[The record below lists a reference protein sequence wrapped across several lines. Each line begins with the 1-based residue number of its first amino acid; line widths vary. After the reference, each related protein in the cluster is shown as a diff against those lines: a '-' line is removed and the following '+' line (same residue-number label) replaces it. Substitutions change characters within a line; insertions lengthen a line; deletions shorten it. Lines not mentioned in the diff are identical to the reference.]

1 MLKQQ
6 ANEDPDIVYINIQ
19 KKNIAVCNEAVWH
32 NDLALLIDIGQ
43 S

>member
-6 ANEDPDIVYINIQ
+6 ANEDLHCIHQHPE
-19 KKNIAVCNEAVWH
+19 KNIAVCNEAVWH